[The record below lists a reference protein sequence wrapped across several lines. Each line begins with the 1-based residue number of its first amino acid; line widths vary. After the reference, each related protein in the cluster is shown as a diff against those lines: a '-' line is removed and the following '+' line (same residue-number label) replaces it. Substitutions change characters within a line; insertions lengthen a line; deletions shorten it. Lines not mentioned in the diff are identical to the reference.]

1 VISSADSEFYLT
13 IRCMVCHLE
22 NATLFSSS
30 KRYASEGSGVI
41 SGFHTLQHESTHLT
55 NYRIMFLYFTVEY
68 VAMPKAFV
76 LMNAD
81 LGSEDSIVNE
91 LKKLEG
97 VKEVYQVY
105 GVYDIVAQVEANT
118 MERVKET
125 ITWKLRKLNGV
136 KSTLTM
142 IVMD

>member
-1 VISSADSEFYLT
+1 
-13 IRCMVCHLE
+13 
-22 NATLFSSS
+22 
-30 KRYASEGSGVI
+30 
-41 SGFHTLQHESTHLT
+41 
-55 NYRIMFLYFTVEY
+55 
-68 VAMPKAFV
+68 MPKAFV

-81 LGSEDSIVNE
+81 LGSEDSIVHE

>member
-1 VISSADSEFYLT
+1 
-13 IRCMVCHLE
+13 
-22 NATLFSSS
+22 
-30 KRYASEGSGVI
+30 
-41 SGFHTLQHESTHLT
+41 
-55 NYRIMFLYFTVEY
+55 MFLYFTIEY

>member
-1 VISSADSEFYLT
+1 
-13 IRCMVCHLE
+13 
-22 NATLFSSS
+22 
-30 KRYASEGSGVI
+30 
-41 SGFHTLQHESTHLT
+41 
-55 NYRIMFLYFTVEY
+55 
-68 VAMPKAFV
+68 MPKAFV
-76 LMNAD
+76 LMNAE

-105 GVYDIVAQVEANT
+105 GVYDIVAQVEAIT